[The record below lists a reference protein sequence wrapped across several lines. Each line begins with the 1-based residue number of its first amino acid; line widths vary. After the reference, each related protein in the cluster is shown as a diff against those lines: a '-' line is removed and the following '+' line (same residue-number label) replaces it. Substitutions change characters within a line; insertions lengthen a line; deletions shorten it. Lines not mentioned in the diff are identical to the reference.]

1 MSDKD
6 DRPAEEWANT
16 TSCTMIERA
25 KERDPDSWNKMMQVY
40 APLVS
45 LWCRRRGL
53 YGPRSQD
60 AVDVIQEVFAIVWKR
75 IEKFTNDG
83 KPAAFRRWL
92 RTISNN
98 KLHEY
103 WRKESRWIGLNVAV
117 DHPVLDPAPAPEDPS
132 DAGRSSEQDLPGSSS
147 ERVLLGRR
155 LLELIHLEFGDRTI
169 KAFWMFAVEG
179 RRAEHVAE
187 ELGFKTVGA
196 VYTAKSK
203 VWKRLKQELKAQGLL
218 LDEGK
223 TVAADGAAVTQREVT
238 S

>member
-1 MSDKD
+1 
-6 DRPAEEWANT
+6 
-16 TSCTMIERA
+16 MIERA
-25 KERDPDSWNKMMQVY
+25 KERDSDSWNKIMRVY
-40 APLVS
+40 APLVL
-45 LWCRRRGL
+45 LWCRRQGL

-60 AVDVIQEVFAIVWKR
+60 AVDVIQEVFAIVCKR
-75 IEKFTNDG
+75 IEEFTNDG
-83 KPAAFRRWL
+83 KPGAFRRWL

-103 WRKESRWIGLNVAV
+103 WRKESRIGLIVDAAV
-117 DHPVLDPAPAPEDPS
+117 FDQVPAPEDPS
-132 DAGRSSEQDLPGSSS
+132 DAGRSSERDPPGDSS

-223 TVAADGAAVTQREVT
+223 TVAADGASVTQREVT